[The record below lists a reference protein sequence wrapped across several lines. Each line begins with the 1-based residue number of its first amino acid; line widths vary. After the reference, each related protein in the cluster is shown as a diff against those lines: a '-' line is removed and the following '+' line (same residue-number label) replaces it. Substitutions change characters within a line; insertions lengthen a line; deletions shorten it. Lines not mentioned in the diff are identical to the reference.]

1 MEAKF
6 AAALIR
12 TLCRYAD
19 GVCLVAVMFA
29 SGTRRICNDLIKRRP
44 HLTLGKREA
53 FLLRN
58 YYLLSFLPCLRRT
71 SEGTSLAKTPSA
83 KESRGNH
90 PVEEGLNWG
99 TSIILNTC
107 NMKQFNFRHFN
118 TNSKEFSE
126 QYFFSRENC
135 EAKTAPKRPILFCL
149 VYQEVFGQFSTIPD
163 YFRRFPRATED
174 VRRFPKTDED
184 VRLLPKMSKE
194 PFKK

>member
-71 SEGTSLAKTPSA
+71 SEGTSLAKTPPA

-126 QYFFSRENC
+126 QYFFFQRELRSKNGPK
-135 EAKTAPKRPILFCL
+135 KT
-149 VYQEVFGQFSTIPD
+149 Y
-163 YFRRFPRATED
+163 YF
-174 VRRFPKTDED
+174 V
-184 VRLLPKMSKE
+184 
-194 PFKK
+194 